1 MLETQHMKSNDY
13 PGKPK
18 TGAIGLRTPAE
29 IPAGT
34 PSSATGR
41 AAMLQKLDEKIQE
54 PLVGEWIGKDQT
66 LEDILVSGIV
76 VSPYQ
81 PRMLFD
87 SVAISRL
94 VESIREIGLG
104 KPILVRPLP
113 NGQHELVGGER
124 RWRAVT
130 ILGWDRIP
138 AVVKPMSDDMAMLLA
153 LADNE
158 HEELTDYELARSYD
172 RYLQS
177 GNDNSQ
183 SAIAR
188 RLGINRSIVSRCLDL
203 MKLPSSI
210 RQVLDQHPSLITA
223 NYAKKFVSFAEKDV
237 HIVERQVLSMVDKG
251 TKQEQAL
258 RQIAMKIAACSNQGR
273 PAYVPRAV
281 AGIGTI
287 KLSGQKLELKCD
299 KGVNPTLLMLQFEEF
314 LKNIDRTKL
323 AAAKAE

>member
-1 MLETQHMKSNDY
+1 MKSNDY

-18 TGAIGLRTPAE
+18 TGVVGLRKPAE
-29 IPAGT
+29 IPEGT
-34 PSSATGR
+34 PSSGQGR
-41 AAMLQKLDEKIQE
+41 AAMLQMLDEKAKE

-66 LEDILVSGIV
+66 LEDIDVSSV
-76 VSPYQ
+76 DVSPYQ
-81 PRMLFD
+81 PRMIFD
-87 SVAISRL
+87 AVAISLL

-113 NGQHELVGGER
+113 NGRNELVGGER

-172 RYLQS
+172 RYLQN
-177 GNDNSQ
+177 GNDKSQ

-188 RLGINRSIVSRCLDL
+188 RLGINRSVVSRCLDL
-203 MKLPSSI
+203 MKLPVPI
-210 RQVLDQHPSLITA
+210 RQVLDQHPGLITA
-223 NYAKKFVSFAEKDV
+223 NYAKKFVDLAEQDV
-237 HIVERQVLSMVDKG
+237 HIVERQVLSMVEKG

-258 RQIAMKIAACSNQGR
+258 RQIAVKIAACSNQGR
-273 PAYVPRAV
+273 PAFVPRPV

-287 KLSGQKLELKCD
+287 KLSGQKLELKCE
-299 KGVNPTLLMLQFEEF
+299 KGIDPNLLMQEFENF
-314 LKNIDRTKL
+314 LNNFDRSKL
-323 AAAKAE
+323 AAKEAE

>member
-1 MLETQHMKSNDY
+1 MKSNDY

-18 TGAIGLRTPAE
+18 SGVVGLRKPAE

-34 PSSATGR
+34 PSSAKGR
-41 AAMLQKLDEKIQE
+41 AAMLQKLDAKSQE

-66 LEDILVSGIV
+66 LEEIQVAGVD

-81 PRMLFD
+81 PRLVFD
-87 SVAISRL
+87 AVAISQL
-94 VESIREIGLG
+94 AESIREIGLG

-113 NGQHELVGGER
+113 DGRYELVGGER

-130 ILGWDRIP
+130 ILGWDTIT

-158 HEELTDYELARSYD
+158 HEQLTDYELARSYD
-172 RYLQS
+172 RYLQN
-177 GNDNSQ
+177 GNDKSQ

-188 RLGINRSIVSRCLDL
+188 RLGINRSVVSRCMDL
-203 MKLPSSI
+203 MKLPPAI
-210 RQVLDQHPSLITA
+210 RQLLDQHPGLITA
-223 NYAKKFVSFAEKDV
+223 NYAKKFVELADQHP

-258 RQIAMKIAACSNQGR
+258 RQIALKISACSNQGA
-273 PAYVPRAV
+273 PAFVPRAV

-299 KGVNPTLLMLQFEEF
+299 KGVNPNLLMQQFEEF
-314 LKNIDRTKL
+314 LKNIDRSKL
-323 AAAKAE
+323 AAAEAE